1 MLHRPPPY
9 FQECQC
15 HRALRGSRSEAPSPY
30 SGPPGEASFLTGA
43 RLAPCHDKVGPRFDD
58 QLFGHGTSKEHH
70 TDGRCRSAGGP
81 GLPRKRSLFEARKT
95 RLGQRT
101 SNSKG
106 QVSRKLMDSNSMRE
120 RRPFSLSAGTLLRD
134 GHGSFQAW
142 KASLRQALWMLSV
155 CPSAQVALRRQPQEK
170 QRQSRMPGPPL
181 LLKCPSARLADKARC
196 RESKLMA
203 IAQG

>member
-1 MLHRPPPY
+1 M
-9 FQECQC
+9 
-15 HRALRGSRSEAPSPY
+15 
-30 SGPPGEASFLTGA
+30 TGA
-43 RLAPCHDKVGPRFDD
+43 RVAPCHDKVGPRFDD
-58 QLFGHGTSKEHH
+58 QLFGCGPSKEHH
-70 TDGRCRSAGGP
+70 TDGRCRSVGCP
-81 GLPRKRSLFEARKT
+81 GQPGKRSLYEDRKT

-203 IAQG
+203 IAQE

>member
-15 HRALRGSRSEAPSPY
+15 HRALRGPRSEAASPY
-30 SGPPGEASFLTGA
+30 SGPPEEASFLTGA
-43 RLAPCHDKVGPRFDD
+43 RLAPCPDKVGPRFDD
-58 QLFGHGTSKEHH
+58 QLFGHGTSKKHY
-70 TDGRCRSAGGP
+70 TDGRCSALGAP
-81 GLPRKRSLFEARKT
+81 GLPRKRSLFEDRKT

-203 IAQG
+203 IAQE